1 MNQQGPPFYGKYR
14 GVVKDNQDPLIQGR
28 IKAQVLDIFGDQD
41 SGWALPALP
50 YAGNQVGLFLI
61 PPVDA
66 NVWIEFEGG
75 DPEYPIWTGCFWA
88 PGEVPAIPPLPQIKM
103 LKTDV
108 GSITLDDTPGAGGIT
123 IETTAGM
130 KIALTAA
137 GLEVSNGQGSL
148 QIQGPQISLNNGALE
163 VT

>member
-14 GVVKDNQDPLIQGR
+14 GVVKDNQDPLMQGR
-28 IKAQVLDIFGDQD
+28 IKAQVLDIFGDQE